1 MNPINRRFLSRIAGV
16 AMTATLAAGLASC
29 DSAIYDDLDP
39 CEEGVELRFVYD
51 YNMEYA
57 NAFYSQVDCLTLL
70 VYDADGRY
78 VTTRTETSPERLADE
93 NYRMTVDLPAGRYH
107 LVAYGGMECA
117 KSTFSFTETPAAGT
131 TLGNLEVKLSDAVMQ
146 SATGVELHPLFFG
159 DLDIEVEAQTLEY
172 KSYTLPMMKDT
183 NNLRIVLQQL
193 SGAPLD
199 GDDFSYTIT
208 ADNTLLN
215 YDNDVVA
222 TSKPFTYR
230 EWTRGT
236 ATAGTL
242 AGGDDL
248 RVAFGELSFNRLMAD
263 ATPTLAIYSRTAG
276 REIVRLPLI
285 DYLLLTKSEGSRP
298 MSDQEY
304 LDRESRW
311 SMIFFLDANQRW
323 VQLHLVVN
331 NWVVRVNNPELGLN

>member
-29 DSAIYDDLDP
+29 DSLINDNLP
-39 CEEGVELRFVYD
+39 ECNEGVELRFIYD

-57 NAFYSQVDCLTLL
+57 NAFYSQVDCLTLH
-70 VYDADGRY
+70 VYDSDGRY
-78 VTTRTETSPERLADE
+78 VTTRTETVSERLADE

-107 LVAYGGMECA
+107 LVAYGGMECGA
-117 KSTFSFTETPAAGT
+117 STFDYVSKPDAGD
-131 TLGNLEVKLSDAVMQ
+131 TLDHLSVTLSDAVKQ
-146 SATGVELHPLFFG
+146 SETGVELHPLFFG
-159 DLDIEVEAQTLEY
+159 ELDIEVDPQTLEY
-172 KSYTLPMMKDT
+172 KTYTLPMMKDT

-199 GDDFSYTIT
+199 GNDFSYTIT
-208 ADNTLLN
+208 ADNTLLDGCN
-215 YDNDVVA
+215 NVVA
-222 TSKPFTYR
+222 TSTPFDYTH
-230 EWTRGT
+230 WTRGT

-242 AGGDDL
+242 EGGADL
-248 RVAFGELSFNRLMAD
+248 SVAYGEISFNRLVANS
-263 ATPTLAIYSRTAG
+263 TPTLRIHSRTAG
-276 REIVRLPLI
+276 RDIVNLPLI
-285 DYLLLTKSEGSRP
+285 DYLLLTKSDGSRP

-311 SMIFFLDANQRW
+311 SMIFFLDGNQRW

-331 NWVVRVNNPELGLN
+331 NWVVRINNPELGLN